1 MTREKEDTGSLTGDN
16 RRQNEGRRARAWAFF
31 VIPGLV
37 AMTGLGAYGM
47 MQGLAGDEKPD
58 PEEPFSVQQ
67 PLPKM
72 PSDSFEPKT
81 QAVEP
86 ATAVPPQLAEALA
99 QLEAQK
105 QQIEQQN
112 QNTGQQQQTQ
122 TEQAKPKRVRVISS
136 VDNIARPPTDGPG
149 VIQAA
154 AAGQSAAG
162 DDPGTSGTAGS
173 QRQGGIFS
181 RNKLESPYKCMAS
194 AGTVIPLVLPEG
206 FNTEQEGTVT
216 ARVTS
221 DSYSRDK
228 SCKTIP
234 MDSIF
239 HGHYKTEISRGQQR
253 VSLTFSAIERPPPV
267 GDTIMLDNAKA
278 YERDGRAGLTGEVN
292 SNIPWGLII
301 ASTVIDIGTQALR
314 GSGSDTDI
322 NIGGAVAD
330 NAGSVLRDVARD
342 RYQKAP
348 PSIDVEPK
356 AILVRLDKHLDMV
369 PFPE

>member
-16 RRQNEGRRARAWAFF
+16 RRQNEGRRARAWAYF

-47 MQGLAGDEKPD
+47 MQGLSGDA
-58 PEEPFSVQQ
+58 EESAEREFSVQQ
-67 PLPKM
+67 PLPRM

-81 QAVEP
+81 QAAEP

-99 QLEAQK
+99 QLEEEKK
-105 QQIEQQN
+105 QLEQQTS
-112 QNTGQQQQTQ
+112 NTGRSQTTQ
-122 TEQAKPKRVRVISS
+122 TEQQKPKRIRVISG
-136 VDNIARPPTDGPG
+136 VADIARPPTEGPG
-149 VIQAA
+149 SVVTSARTDVAA
-154 AAGQSAAG
+154 NG
-162 DDPGTSGTAGS
+162 DGSNTSLP

-181 RNKLESPYKCMAS
+181 KNRLEDPYKCMAS
-194 AGTVIPLVLPEG
+194 AGTVIPLSLPEG
-206 FNTEQEGTVT
+206 FNTEQEGTL
-216 ARVTS
+216 AAPVTS
-221 DSYSRDK
+221 NSYSRDK
-228 SCKTIP
+228 SCLTIP
-234 MDSIF
+234 KGSIF
-239 HGHYKTEISRGQQR
+239 HGHYKTEVSRGQQR
-253 VSLTFSAIERPPPV
+253 VSLTFSAIERPPPL

-278 YERDGRAGLTGEVN
+278 YERDGRAGLTGEIN
-292 SNIPWGLII
+292 SNIPWGMII
-301 ASTVIDIGTQALR
+301 ASTVIDIGTQWLR

-348 PSIDVEPK
+348 PSIDVGPK
-356 AILVRLDKHLDMV
+356 AILVRLDKHLEMV